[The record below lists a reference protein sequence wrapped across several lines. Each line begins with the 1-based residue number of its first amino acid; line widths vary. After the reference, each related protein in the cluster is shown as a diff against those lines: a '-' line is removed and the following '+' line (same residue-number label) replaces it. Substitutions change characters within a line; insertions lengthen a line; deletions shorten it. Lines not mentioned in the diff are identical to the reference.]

1 MENTEC
7 EQVPWLVMSRRIDI
21 ELTSALADGSWTW
34 RAAGARKPNGV
45 LDGSI
50 LPDGAKVGDE
60 IKVEMEQMLEGV
72 EILSVVKGRHKPGGA
87 NVIEILPSSEPFEA
101 VIETRARRSRP
112 EGKSGD
118 RDRPRRDRDSRPREG
133 RSRDDR
139 SRDDRKGDDRKR
151 DDRSGSGRESR
162 SGDDRPARSPRRDRP
177 HFEAPPELPQRPKP
191 KRLRPGKARRNA
203 VLAEIPEEQ
212 RPLAELASQ
221 GMAAVRTRVKEENA
235 KLEASGQPAMPEA
248 SVLKMAEE
256 LLPKLRVADWL
267 DRAEAAQRQMEHLDL
282 RDLRSVIASGDDS
295 TIARDETAR
304 ALNIDLK
311 AALVR
316 RQDEE
321 LHLWIGD
328 IDAALGVGRVIRA
341 LRLSSQPPKAGVM
354 FPPELA
360 RRLGEAAGQSLQPT
374 DSGDRWI
381 AVLEAAAFSPVR
393 SLVVP
398 AAPPETISDDLRST
412 VVRLGPALPQIAAL
426 LAVEVPAGTPQPK
439 PLRPN
444 PRQDAKRR
452 PAKASGARPDQKPK
466 ATPPEGKRDAPAA
479 RSAKPADETKPADA
493 KPTADAKPAEP
504 AEAEAE
510 SAKPADDAGPADEA
524 KPTDAGK
531 PAEDAGP
538 ADEAKPADGPRGRS
552 RTGGSRHAACRS
564 RSGTG
569 GARSRR
575 APDRAGLAA
584 GRTRRRNDGARRAA
598 GASRHA
604 CGRARSRSDGD
615 GRRVRA
621 GQCRVVG
628 AQGRTVCGGGRFIT
642 SRRRTRRRAR
652 LRRRDP
658 ACLIVCGRHSA
669 VPQHDV
675 CRKFRRRNLWQTSL
689 RPEGMLSAANRVS
702 AHARRRLDE

>member
-1 MENTEC
+1 
-7 EQVPWLVMSRRIDI
+7 MSRRIDI

-60 IKVEMEQMLEGV
+60 IKVEMEQMLDGV
-72 EILSVVKGRHKPGGA
+72 EILSVVKGRHKTGGA
-87 NVIEILPSSEPFEA
+87 NVLEILPSSEPFEA

-118 RDRPRRDRDSRPREG
+118 RDRPRRD
-133 RSRDDR
+133 DR
-139 SRDDRKGDDRKR
+139 KRDDRKGDDRKR
-151 DDRSGSGRESR
+151 DDRKRDDRSRDDRSRDDRR
-162 SGDDRPARSPRRDRP
+162 SGGEGRSTDDRRERAPRRDRP

-203 VLAEIPEEQ
+203 VLADIPEEQ
-212 RPLAELASQ
+212 RPIAELASQ
-221 GMAAVRTRVKEENA
+221 GLAAVRTRVKDENA
-235 KLEASGQPAMPEA
+235 KLEAGGQPTMPEA

-282 RDLRSVIASGDDS
+282 RDLRSVIAAGDDS

-316 RQDEE
+316 RQEEE

-374 DSGDRWI
+374 DSADRWI

-398 AAPPETISDDLRST
+398 AAPPETITDDLRVT

-426 LAVEVPAGTPQPK
+426 LVVEVPAGTPQPK

-452 PAKASGARPDQKPK
+452 PAKPGGQKPDHKPK
-466 ATPPEGKRDAPAA
+466 ATGPEPKRNAP
-479 RSAKPADETKPADA
+479 
-493 KPTADAKPAEP
+493 AKPAEAAKTAEPGESTKPAQP
-504 AEAEAE
+504 AEPAAESTTPAQPTELAAESTTPAQPVEPAAESTTPAQPVEPAAESTTPAQPTEPAAESTTPAQPTEPAAESTTPAQPVEPEAE
-510 SAKPADDAGPADEA
+510 STTPAQPASLQPSRPKPAQPVEPAAESTKPAEDAEPAGEARPADEA
-524 KPTDAGK
+524 KPSEAEAAPAEPDSDAG
-531 PAEDAGP
+531 
-538 ADEAKPADGPRGRS
+538 
-552 RTGGSRHAACRS
+552 
-564 RSGTG
+564 
-569 GARSRR
+569 
-575 APDRAGLAA
+575 
-584 GRTRRRNDGARRAA
+584 
-598 GASRHA
+598 
-604 CGRARSRSDGD
+604 
-615 GRRVRA
+615 
-621 GQCRVVG
+621 
-628 AQGRTVCGGGRFIT
+628 
-642 SRRRTRRRAR
+642 
-652 LRRRDP
+652 
-658 ACLIVCGRHSA
+658 
-669 VPQHDV
+669 
-675 CRKFRRRNLWQTSL
+675 
-689 RPEGMLSAANRVS
+689 
-702 AHARRRLDE
+702 

>member
-1 MENTEC
+1 MENSEW
-7 EQVPWLVMSRRIDI
+7 ERVPWLAMSRRIDI

-50 LPDGAKVGDE
+50 LPDGAKAGDE
-60 IKVEMEQMLEGV
+60 LKVEMEQMLDGV
-72 EILSVVKGRHKPGGA
+72 EILSVVKGRQKTGGA

-101 VIETRARRSRP
+101 VIETRARRSRSD
-112 EGKSGD
+112 GKSGD
-118 RDRPRRDRDSRPREG
+118 RDRPRRDRDNRNRDG

-139 SRDDRKGDDRKR
+139 SRDDRSR
-151 DDRSGSGRESR
+151 DDRGGPGRPS
-162 SGDDRPARSPRRDRP
+162 DDRRERSPRRDRP

-203 VLAEIPEEQ
+203 VLAEIPDEQ

-235 KLEASGQPAMPEA
+235 KLEASGQPTMPEA

-282 RDLRSVIASGDDS
+282 RDLRSVIAAGDDS
-295 TIARDETAR
+295 SIARDETAR
-304 ALNIDLK
+304 ALNIELK
-311 AALVR
+311 SALVR
-316 RQDEE
+316 RQEEE

-374 DSGDRWI
+374 DSADRWI

-398 AAPPETISDDLRST
+398 AAPPETITDDLRAT
-412 VVRLGPALPQIAAL
+412 TVRLGPALPQIAAL
-426 LAVEVPAGTPQPK
+426 LGVEVPAGTPQPK

-452 PAKASGARPDQKPK
+452 PAKSG
-466 ATPPEGKRDAPAA
+466 
-479 RSAKPADETKPADA
+479 
-493 KPTADAKPAEP
+493 
-504 AEAEAE
+504 
-510 SAKPADDAGPADEA
+510 A
-524 KPTDAGK
+524 KPTDQKSAKAEREPKVGK
-531 PAEDAGP
+531 PE
-538 ADEAKPADGPRGRS
+538 
-552 RTGGSRHAACRS
+552 
-564 RSGTG
+564 
-569 GARSRR
+569 
-575 APDRAGLAA
+575 
-584 GRTRRRNDGARRAA
+584 
-598 GASRHA
+598 
-604 CGRARSRSDGD
+604 
-615 GRRVRA
+615 
-621 GQCRVVG
+621 VG
-628 AQGRTVCGGGRFIT
+628 APEPKATEPEVT
-642 SRRRTRRRAR
+642 APEPEATEPEATEPEATATEPEPDVANSE
-652 LRRRDP
+652 
-658 ACLIVCGRHSA
+658 VESA
-669 VPQHDV
+669 DVPD
-675 CRKFRRRNLWQTSL
+675 
-689 RPEGMLSAANRVS
+689 A
-702 AHARRRLDE
+702 D